1 MRILIRTGEVRK
13 GIDQALEIG
22 SETACRECASILEG
36 MKLLDESAPMYQHVG
51 QVERAVEIHLS
62 TKNLKGASG
71 LMQYVKTPLL
81 QLQYGRAREA
91 EGSYE
96 EAIKEY
102 LFAGDILSVARLYIN
117 INDLGSAFILV
128 RESKSAEAALVV
140 SRFCQQQS
148 KFEKVIEFLVV
159 ARCFKEGYD
168 LANTQRLIDRYVDS
182 HIRTDD
188 EAASAIAQ
196 ANEKAKQLAEQEQLE
211 NEQLL
216 EDDDDDEEIE
226 EYLI

>member
-1 MRILIRTGEVRK
+1 MGGLARTLIRTGEVRK

-22 SETACRECASILEG
+22 SETVCRECASILEG
-36 MKLLDESAPMYQHVG
+36 MKLLDESALMYQHGG
-51 QVERAVEIHLS
+51 QVERAVEIYLS
-62 TKNLKGASG
+62 TRNLKGASG
-71 LMQYVKTPLL
+71 LMQQVKTPLL
-81 QLQYGRAREA
+81 HLQYGRAREA

-128 RESKSAEAALVV
+128 RENKSAEAALVV

-148 KFEKVIEFLVV
+148 KFEEAIEFLVV

-168 LANTQRLIDRYVDS
+168 LANTQRLMDRYVDS
-182 HIRTDD
+182 LIRTDD

-196 ANEKAKQLAEQEQLE
+196 ATEKAKQLAEQEQLE
-211 NEQLL
+211 NEEID
-216 EDDDDDEEIE
+216 ED
-226 EYLI
+226 

>member
-1 MRILIRTGEVRK
+1 MGGLARTLIRTGEVRK

-22 SETACRECASILEG
+22 SETVSLIYQNEG
-36 MKLLDESAPMYQHVG
+36 QA
-51 QVERAVEIHLS
+51 ERTIEIYLS
-62 TKNLKGASG
+62 TRNLKGALS
-71 LMQYVKTPLL
+71 LMQQVETPLL
-81 QLQYGRAREA
+81 HLQYGRAREA

-117 INDLGSAFILV
+117 INELGLAFIFV

-148 KFEKVIEFLVV
+148 IFEEMIEFLVV

-168 LANTQRLIDRYVDS
+168 LANTQRLIDLHYKFYN
-182 HIRTDD
+182 I
-188 EAASAIAQ
+188 IQ
-196 ANEKAKQLAEQEQLE
+196 
-211 NEQLL
+211 
-216 EDDDDDEEIE
+216 
-226 EYLI
+226 Y